1 MELFCIRP
9 LVVFSLSEMDGRWN
23 VKYNSIFN
31 CFLRALKCKGV
42 GYDKIR

>member
-23 VKYNSIFN
+23 VKYNSICNWF
-31 CFLRALKCKGV
+31 FRALISKELVMIK
-42 GYDKIR
+42 